1 MPSITHRTCA
11 PARKLFR
18 TPRPLLTPLML
29 AALGIVGSARAADV
43 GKSDPS
49 VDLLNRIERLE
60 ASNRALSSEVS
71 QLRSERGESWLTET
85 RAAEIRAIVE
95 DVLADSGTRSSLQ
108 ANELTAGWDDGFFMQ
123 SVDGRFRL
131 QVGGLV
137 QARYIYSYIPD
148 GQSGVN
154 LGQPQA
160 DFPVEDNVEARS
172 GFDLPSTQLDFTGH
186 VFGPEFTYRVRGQF
200 SNQGEAILGAGPIS
214 NLGTGSGTFRLLDAW
229 MRAEVSDGIAI
240 RVGQFKLPFARE
252 QLVDSAYQLAAGR
265 STIVD
270 HLGVGYS
277 QGLEAQF
284 VSDDVRVLVAISNGG
299 TDNIY
304 GSLKPV
310 GSEPLNSD
318 WASDQMD
325 WAGTARMEWKIA
337 GRWSQFN
344 SMTSP
349 PGDEFAF
356 LLGVA
361 AHLQE
366 GDPDTGPGP
375 NPNNPNRWYT
385 FTADASAMYGGATL
399 FGSFTYAYTDS
410 GSAFVQSASGF
421 GVPTTFDIGVTDAWG
436 AVLQGSYYFVPKW
449 EAFARMELG
458 EGDIPNLDAI
468 AQPLGAGS
476 LENGNLFSVLTVG
489 VNYYIDGEDLKFT
502 SDVGFA
508 LDSVDGIWASNS
520 NGWRAAAEQSEVVFR
535 MQLQMGF

>member
-1 MPSITHRTCA
+1 MPTVTHRTCT
-11 PARKLFR
+11 PVRTLFR

-29 AALGIVGSARAADV
+29 AALGIAGTVRAADV
-43 GKSDPS
+43 TTGDGAAA
-49 VDLLNRIERLE
+49 LLGRIERLE

-71 QLRSERGESWLTET
+71 QLREARGETWLTEA
-85 RAAEIRAIVE
+85 RAADIRAIVE
-95 DVLADSGTRSSLQ
+95 DVLADSGTRTSLQ

-137 QARYIYSYIPD
+137 QARYVYSYIPD
-148 GQSGVN
+148 GLSGVN
-154 LGQPQA
+154 VASSPIA
-160 DFPVEDNVEARS
+160 DNVESRS
-172 GFDLPSTQLDFTGH
+172 GFDFPNTQLDFKGH
-186 VFGPEFTYRVRGQF
+186 VFGEEFTYRVRGQF
-200 SNQGEAILGAGPIS
+200 SNQGEAVIGSGPLS
-214 NLGTGSGTFRLLDAW
+214 NLGSASGTFRLLDAW
-229 MRAEVSDGIAI
+229 LRAEVSDGIAI

-252 QLVDSAYQLAAGR
+252 QLVDSGHQLAVGR

-284 VSDDVRVLVAISNGG
+284 VSDDIRVLVAISNGG
-299 TDNIY
+299 TDNLF
-304 GSLKPV
+304 GVLKAA

-325 WAGTARMEWKIA
+325 WAGTARVEWKLA

-344 SMTSP
+344 TMTSP

-366 GDPDTGPGP
+366 GDPDTGTGP
-375 NPNNPNRWYT
+375 NFNNPNRWYT

-399 FGSFTYAYTDS
+399 FGSFTYSYTDS
-410 GSAFVQSASGF
+410 GSAYIQGGSGF
-421 GVPTTFDIGVTDAWG
+421 GSPTVFDIGVTDAWG
-436 AVLQGSYYFVPKW
+436 AVLQGSYYFDPKW
-449 EAFARMELG
+449 EAFARMEIG
-458 EGDIPNLDAI
+458 EGDVPNI
-468 AQPLGAGS
+468 ANITSPGGAAS
-476 LENGNLFSVLTVG
+476 LENGNMFSVLTVG
-489 VNYYIDGEDLKFT
+489 FNYYIDGEDLKFT

-508 LDSVDGIWASNS
+508 LDAVDGIWASNA